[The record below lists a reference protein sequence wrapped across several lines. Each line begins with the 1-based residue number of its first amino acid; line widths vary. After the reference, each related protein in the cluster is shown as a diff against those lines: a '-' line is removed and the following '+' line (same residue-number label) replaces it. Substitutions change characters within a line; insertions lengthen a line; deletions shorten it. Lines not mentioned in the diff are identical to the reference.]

1 LVTSVS
7 EEELLSAQVRGDRAG
22 LFVDPHT
29 AAALAGLEHLAR
41 DGVVGE
47 DATCV
52 VVSTAHALK
61 FVEQKAR
68 FHEGNE
74 PLPEA
79 LASLRN
85 PPALVEASVA
95 AVERVLAER
104 LPS

>member
-1 LVTSVS
+1 MS
-7 EEELLSAQVRGDRAG
+7 EEELLSAQARGDREG

-47 DATCV
+47 SSTCV

-61 FVEQKAR
+61 FTDQKAR
-68 FHEGNE
+68 FHEGSDA
-74 PLPEA
+74 LPEA

-85 PPALVEASVA
+85 PPVLLDADVG
-95 AVERVLAER
+95 AVERALADR